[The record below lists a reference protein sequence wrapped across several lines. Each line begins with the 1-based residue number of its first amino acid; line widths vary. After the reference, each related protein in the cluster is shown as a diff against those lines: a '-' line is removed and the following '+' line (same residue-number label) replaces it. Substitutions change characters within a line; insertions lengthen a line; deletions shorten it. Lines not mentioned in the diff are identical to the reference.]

1 MDPPA
6 WYGSNVRE
14 IAVAI
19 CDMPHDRRCKRL
31 LGGCDSLCEGRSL
44 FVFNADDARFLLVL
58 QRFKGLMGDDLLK
71 CGLVCCL
78 VFQLR
83 LVQ

>member
-14 IAVAI
+14 IAVAV
-19 CDMPHDRRCKRL
+19 CDLPNDRRWKSL
-31 LGGCDSLCEGRSL
+31 LGGCDSRCEGRSL
-44 FVFNADDARFLLVL
+44 FVFKAVDARFLLML
-58 QRFKGLMGDDLLK
+58 QTVKGLMVDDLLK
-71 CGLVCCL
+71 CGLVCSL